1 MPRYRPP
8 IDSDL
13 MEQTDEAAKA
23 RAFRALLVN
32 TLVSGVTGT
41 FVWFAL
47 VFWAYLETRSVLTTA
62 VIGAAYSLAM
72 AFIGPAFGT
81 FVDRNRKH
89 TAMLLATATSVAC
102 FALATALFVLIDAGS
117 LLSLTGVWFWLLTA
131 LVLGGSVAGAMR
143 GIALSTC
150 VSLLVP
156 EERRDRANGLV
167 GTVNG
172 VAFAITSV
180 FSGIVIGQLGMGWAL
195 YLSLG
200 LTVVAF
206 VHLVGIRIPEAKP
219 EPMEGESTSQF
230 DVRSAVDAIRGVP
243 GLPVL
248 IALAAFNNMLGGV
261 FMALM
266 DAYGLELVS
275 VETWGLL
282 WGFIM
287 LAFIAGGIAVA
298 KFGLGRTPVKLIV
311 TCNLVNWVIC
321 SVFAVQS
328 SIPLLTIG
336 CFVWLFMMPVIEAAE
351 QTVLQRSIPFEK
363 QGRVFGFAQM
373 VENAAAPVTSILMGP
388 LAAELFIPLMTD
400 GKGADWIGS
409 WWGTGPERG
418 LAVMFTLAGL
428 IGLAVTLVFRASR
441 SYRDLTTI
449 RVEDEASLDVA
460 AA

>member
-1 MPRYRPP
+1 MRGYVRP
-8 IDSDL
+8 IDTDVTPQ
-13 MEQTDEAAKA
+13 EDEAAKA

-47 VFWAYLETRSVLTTA
+47 VFWAYLETRSVVTTA

-72 AFIGPAFGT
+72 AFIGPAFGS

-89 TAMLLATATSVAC
+89 TAMLLATATSIVC
-102 FALATALFVLIDAGS
+102 FALATALFVMVDAGS

-131 LVLGGSVAGAMR
+131 LVLGGSVSGGMR

-156 EERRDRANGLV
+156 EDRRDRANGLV

-180 FSGIVIGQLGMGWAL
+180 FSGLVIGHLGMGWAL

-206 VHLVGIRIPEAKP
+206 AHLVRIRIPESKP
-219 EPMEGESTSQF
+219 EPVEGEPTSQF
-230 DVRSAVDAIRGVP
+230 DVRSAVDAIKGVP
-243 GLPVL
+243 GLSLL
-248 IALAAFNNMLGGV
+248 IGLAAFNNLLGGV
-261 FMALM
+261 FMGLM

-287 LAFIAGGIAVA
+287 LAFIAGGIGVA
-298 KFGLGRTPVKLIV
+298 KFGLGKTPVKLIV
-311 TCNLVNWVIC
+311 TCNLVNWTIC

-328 SIPLLTIG
+328 SIPLLAVG
-336 CFVWLFMMPVIEAAE
+336 CFVWLLMMPVIEAAE
-351 QTVLQRSIPFEK
+351 QTVLQRSIPFET

-388 LAAELFIPLMTD
+388 LAAELFIPWMTD
-400 GKGADWIGS
+400 GQGADWIGS
-409 WWGTGPERG
+409 WWGVGPDRG

-428 IGLAVTLVFRASR
+428 IGIVVTLAFRASGA
-441 SYRDLTTI
+441 YRDLTTI
-449 RVEDEASLDVA
+449 KTDDPAEAVA